1 MTDLLVDFLIPKS
14 TTVFPGAVLGRI
26 PMAAGV
32 IARQPETPRE
42 TKIGERCV
50 IGANAVIYAGVWMG
64 DDCLIGDGT
73 IIRENTTIGNSTV
86 IGSNCTVQNGATIGN
101 RVKIVDL
108 SHITFDCV
116 IGDEA
121 FISVGVYTMNDNSM
135 QRGGEVVGPKVGAR
149 ARVGGGALLM
159 PGVLIG
165 EDAVVGAG
173 AVVTHNVPDGGKVMG
188 VPARSPEQRKYTE
201 RGFGGWGADEDMVTE
216 FFGTPRRPRE
226 G

>member
-1 MTDLLVDFLIPKS
+1 MRLIEPVAIPAS
-14 TTVFPGAVLGRI
+14 TTVYPGAIIGRV

-32 IARQPETPRE
+32 IARKPQVLRE

-50 IGANAVIYAGVWMG
+50 IGCNAVIYAGVQMG

-73 IIRENTTIGNSTV
+73 IIRENTTIGQSTV
-86 IGSNCTVQNGATIGN
+86 IGSNCTVQNGAVIGN

-135 QRGGEVVGPKVGAR
+135 QRGGEVVGPKIGAR
-149 ARVGGGALLM
+149 ARIGGGALLL
-159 PGVLIG
+159 PGVNVGADSI
-165 EDAVVGAG
+165 VGAG
-173 AVVTHNVPDGGKVMG
+173 SVVTHDVAPGATVMG
-188 VPARSPEQRKYTE
+188 VPARLPIIRSYPAPDL
-201 RGFGGWGADEDMVTE
+201 FGE
-216 FFGTPRRPRE
+216 FFEMPARREWPTE
-226 G
+226 E

>member
-1 MTDLLVDFLIPKS
+1 MTRLIVPVTIPAS
-14 TTVFPGAVLGRI
+14 TTVFPGAIIGRV

-32 IARQPETPRE
+32 IARKPEEPRE

-50 IGANAVIYAGVWMG
+50 IGANAVIYAGVHLG

-73 IIRENTTIGNSTV
+73 IIRENTTIGDSTV
-86 IGSNCTVQNGATIGN
+86 VGSNCTVQNGATIGN

-108 SHITFDCV
+108 THITYDCV

-135 QRGGEVVGPKVGAR
+135 QRGGEVVGPKIGAR
-149 ARVGGGALLM
+149 ARVGGGALLL

-173 AVVTHNVPDGGKVMG
+173 AVVTHNVPDGEKVMG
-188 VPARSPEQRKYTE
+188 VPARTLERRKYTE
-201 RGFGGWGADEDMVTE
+201 RGFGGWGPDEDMVEE
-216 FFGTPRRPRE
+216 FFGTPRPH